1 MPSVLHDTLV
11 DLFRHCPTLAL
22 MLAGDRIPGA
32 TGRAPVVEVGESTL
46 SRLAPP
52 TFDADLVLVVDPS
65 RDKDGRAIASGI
77 VVVEAQ
83 LSEDTLK
90 RFSWP
95 AYVGS
100 ARFLW
105 RCPVIVLVVAPDPGV
120 ARWARQPIELGA
132 GSVIHP
138 VVLDPHDIPRVA
150 DPEAARAR
158 PELAV
163 LSALMHKDHGAD
175 IDVVFAGAV
184 AADAVAAVDYERCAV
199 YYDLVTRDLDAIAR
213 AALEAVMRKE
223 KHTFTS
229 EFAREYYGKLLA
241 ENFEEG
247 MEKGIEKGIERGAQ
261 QGELHGRLR
270 SLWMVLD
277 ARGWQAD
284 AAQAAR
290 IDACA
295 DLDQLATWL
304 RRAVSASTLDEVL
317 GDDA

>member
-1 MPSVLHDTLV
+1 MRNRLLV
-11 DLFRHCPTLAL
+11 
-22 MLAGDRIPGA
+22 I
-32 TGRAPVVEVGESTL
+32 
-46 SRLAPP
+46 
-52 TFDADLVLVVDPS
+52 DPS
-65 RDKDGRAIASGI
+65 RDRYGRAVAEGV

-83 LSEDTLK
+83 LSENPLK

-105 RCPVIVLVVAPDPGV
+105 RCPVIVLIVAPDPGV

-132 GSVIHP
+132 GSVIRP

-150 DPEAARAR
+150 DPETARAR

-175 IDVVFAGAV
+175 IEVVFAGAV
-184 AADAVAAVDYERCAV
+184 AADAVAAVDYERGAV
-199 YYDLVTRDLDAIAR
+199 YYDLVTRDLDAVAR
-213 AALEAVMRKE
+213 AALEAIMRKE

-247 MEKGIEKGIERGAQ
+247 MEKGLERGEQ
-261 QGELHGRLR
+261 QGERVGRLR
-270 SLWMVLD
+270 SLWSVLD
-277 ARGWQAD
+277 ARGLRAD
-284 AAQAAR
+284 AAQAAH

-295 DLDQLATWL
+295 DLDQLDAWL
-304 RRAVSASTLDEVL
+304 RRAATASSLDEVL

>member
-52 TFDADLVLVVDPS
+52 TFEADLVLVVDPS

-184 AADAVAAVDYERCAV
+184 AADAVAAVDYERGAV